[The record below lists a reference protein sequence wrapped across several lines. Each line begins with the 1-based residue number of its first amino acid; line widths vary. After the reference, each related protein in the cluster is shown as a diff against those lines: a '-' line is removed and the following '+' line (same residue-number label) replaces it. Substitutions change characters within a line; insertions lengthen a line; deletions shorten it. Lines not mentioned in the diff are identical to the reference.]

1 MNLIPLKEI
10 KSRIANEPLNE
21 QLHLQCAQ
29 AYSTNGN
36 IDLAI
41 ACYRTAYSLGAIIDS
56 KLLTQKMP
64 DLLEFPVDQY
74 IRFKTVAD
82 SINSKYE
89 DISVLDVGGGK
100 GLLGYF
106 LPNQKY
112 FLADINTNG
121 ITALPLPFGDNSF
134 DVICTTDTL
143 EHVPR
148 HLREKFI
155 SEIVRVAKKGA
166 HIVVPTALPSKYPD
180 YNEFFYEM
188 TDAFQTKEHI
198 EYGIPTVGE
207 LHLLLKPY
215 NDTVTYRI
223 MPCGS
228 LINVALLLHYYLID
242 RTKHLRLFKINK
254 YFNKYFY
261 DEMKNGDLPIAHHIE
276 IENRVE

>member
-1 MNLIPLKEI
+1 MNLIPLNEI

-21 QLHLQCAQ
+21 QLHLECAQ
-29 AYSTNGN
+29 AYSINGN

-41 ACYRTAYSLGAIIDS
+41 ACYRTAYSLGATIDF
-56 KLLTQKMP
+56 KLMTQKIP

-82 SINSKYE
+82 LVNSKYKGV
-89 DISVLDVGGGK
+89 SVLDVGGGN

-112 FLADINTNG
+112 FLADFNTNG
-121 ITALPLPFGDNSF
+121 ITALPLPFEDNSF
-134 DVICTTDTL
+134 DVVCTLDIL
-143 EHVPR
+143 EHIPK
-148 HLREKFI
+148 HSRERFI
-155 SEIVRVAKKGA
+155 SEIIRVAKKA
-166 HIVVPTALPSKYPD
+166 VHIVVPTMLLSKYPD
-180 YNEFFYEM
+180 YNEFFYKV
-188 TDAFQTKEHI
+188 TGAFQTKEHI
-198 EYGIPTVGE
+198 KYIVPTVEE

-215 NDTVTYRI
+215 NNAVAYKIT
-223 MPCGS
+223 PCGS
-228 LINVALLLHYYLID
+228 LINVALLLHCYLID
-242 RTKHLRLFKINK
+242 RVKHAKLFEINR